1 MSILD
6 GSTFVTSDLTGDI
19 EAGTDDPL
27 GFFFR
32 DTRHLSRW
40 QLTVDGQRLA
50 HLSTDSLEHY
60 FAQFFLYP
68 PTGTIYENPT

>member
-1 MSILD
+1 MMKTTPAGEDPGVALCNVFTEAGDMGDTVSILD

-32 DTRHLSRW
+32 DTRHLSR
-40 QLTVDGQRLA
+40 TR
-50 HLSTDSLEHY
+50 T
-60 FAQFFLYP
+60 
-68 PTGTIYENPT
+68 PT